1 MGSTDTTAATT
12 RFDVASRDGT
22 SIAVWVDGEGQPL
35 VMVHGSLQDHTASGA
50 LVDELRA
57 DTTTFALDRRG
68 LGASG
73 DRHAYAIEREFEDV
87 AAVVDAVAGRVG
99 GPVALWGHSYGASC
113 AMGGAALTR
122 NVHHLV
128 LYEPSLA
135 LPLGDSLPSI
145 ERQVAAGELEAA
157 LLELLV
163 GVVGMTDAEV
173 QAMRAN
179 PYMPWEARLATVPT
193 VVRECRAEAAWVY
206 RPGQFDGIAAPTLLL
221 AGSESPPVV
230 RASTDTAAAAIPNAR
245 IHVLDGEGH
254 FAHRNDPALVAGIIR
269 EFVGT

>member
-1 MGSTDTTAATT
+1 MGSTGTTTGT
-12 RFDVASRDGT
+12 KRFHVASRDGT
-22 SIAVWVDGEGQPL
+22 TIAVWVEGEGPPL

-68 LGASG
+68 FGASG
-73 DRHAYAIEREFEDV
+73 DREGYAIEREFEDV
-87 AAVVDAVAGRVG
+87 AAVVDDVAERVG

-113 AMGGAALTR
+113 AMGGAALTP
-122 NVHHLV
+122 NVHHLL

-135 LPLGDSLPSI
+135 LPLGDALPSI
-145 ERQVAAGELEAA
+145 ERKVAAGDHEAA

-173 QAMRAN
+173 EAMRAN

-193 VVRECRAEAAWVY
+193 VVRECHAEAGWIY
-206 RPGQFDGIAAPTLLL
+206 RPGQFDGIAAQTLLL
-221 AGSESPPVV
+221 AGAESPPVV
-230 RASTDTAAAAIPNAR
+230 RASTVAAAAAIPDAR
-245 IHVLDGEGH
+245 IHVLAGEGH

-269 EFVGT
+269 EFLAA

>member
-1 MGSTDTTAATT
+1 MGSTDTPAATT

-73 DRHAYAIEREFEDV
+73 DRHEYAIEREFEDV

-135 LPLGDSLPSI
+135 LPLGGLAPVD
-145 ERQVAAGELEAA
+145 RAAGRR
-157 LLELLV
+157 
-163 GVVGMTDAEV
+163 G
-173 QAMRAN
+173 RARGC
-179 PYMPWEARLATVPT
+179 AS
-193 VVRECRAEAAWVY
+193 RAP
-206 RPGQFDGIAAPTLLL
+206 RRRRRQ
-221 AGSESPPVV
+221 
-230 RASTDTAAAAIPNAR
+230 
-245 IHVLDGEGH
+245 
-254 FAHRNDPALVAGIIR
+254 
-269 EFVGT
+269 